1 MSHTDAGTM
10 PELIYFN
17 IMLLYLLKYVLHNL
31 WGSYRQFLHI
41 NSLPV
46 LYYMISASACDI

>member
-1 MSHTDAGTM
+1 MSHADAGTM

-17 IMLLYLLKYVLHNL
+17 IMLLYMLKYALHNL

-41 NSLPV
+41 NFLPI
-46 LYYMISASACDI
+46 LYYIISASACDI